1 MDIVLIDSVDK
12 CDSTHKQDFTDKCD
26 SKDKCDLE
34 VIDMKKAILIVL
46 DSMGIGELPD
56 AAKFGDTGAHT
67 FNHAA
72 AGTPGF
78 FCSKP

>member
-1 MDIVLIDSVDK
+1 MDIVLIDSADK
-12 CDSTHKQDFTDKCD
+12 CDSTHKQDFT
-26 SKDKCDLE
+26 DKCDLE

-46 DSMGIGELPD
+46 DGMGIGELPD

-78 FCSKP
+78 FVPNLGEL